1 MEKVEGYAL
10 ENKNGD
16 YLYFEQ
22 VSNTE
27 LQTHASKSSTV
38 AELDE
43 TPESAAFV
51 AIDMI
56 NGSGKWKYLYLKD
69 DKPVSVAKIT
79 ILSHAET
86 VKDLS
91 DIR

>member
-1 MEKVEGYAL
+1 MEKIEGYAL
-10 ENKNGD
+10 VNKDGK

-22 VSNTE
+22 VSNTG
-27 LQTHASKSSTV
+27 LQTHSSKSSAV
-38 AELDE
+38 AELYE

-56 NGSGKWKYLYLKD
+56 NGSGKWQYRFLKD

-79 ILSHAET
+79 ILSHAEK

-91 DIR
+91 DI